1 MPGAWA
7 LELETLGS
15 SPAKPGVSKSMLEF
29 QRSTFGSKVNPIL
42 KDNFYLIFR
51 LCLTL

>member
-7 LELETLGS
+7 LELETVGS
-15 SPAKPGVSKSMLEF
+15 SPVKPGLPKSMLES

-42 KDNFYLIFR
+42 KDNFYLLFR